1 MNLAD
6 IHIMLSGGAGN
17 TDPDASL
24 GGVMSSERVLSQLAD
39 KGSNILGVTI
49 DYACGN
55 TLGNGTLS
63 FIYASLTLQWTP
75 YGGSPG
81 ALIDVSADG
90 TYVISDSTTRR
101 QLHVT
106 VVAASLANSD
116 QADIVTITNIANETF
131 DNISK
136 TENIA
141 GDIEYRCFYI
151 TNTHA
156 TDTAYSVTIWLESD
170 ASGADSLKI
179 GKDLAGVGDGVAT
192 GVADTV
198 VDEDTAPDPAVTFSN
213 PASRGD
219 GINLGDFPPGEGA
232 AFWIERTKAAGES
245 AETLADLSA
254 IGFAVDI

>member
-6 IHIMLSGGAGN
+6 LEIRLSGGAGN

-24 GGVMSSERVLSQLAD
+24 GGVMSSEKVLSQLAN

-55 TLGNGTLS
+55 ALGSGTLS

-75 YGGSPG
+75 YGGSSG

-90 TYVISDSTTRR
+90 KYIISDSTTRQ
-101 QLHVT
+101 QLYVT

-116 QADIVTITNIANETF
+116 QTDIVIITNIANETF
-131 DNISK
+131 DDISK

-141 GDIEYRCFYI
+141 GDTEYRCFYI

-170 ASGADSLKI
+170 ASGADTLEI

-198 VDEDTAPDPAVTFSN
+198 ADEDTAPDPAVTFLT
-213 PASRGD
+213 PATRGT
-219 GINLGDFPPGEGA
+219 GINLGDFPAGNGA
-232 AFWIERTKAAGES
+232 AFWIKRTKTAGES
-245 AETLADLSA
+245 AEKLTDLSA
-254 IGFAVDI
+254 IGFATDI